1 VSEPQTITLDDEVRR
16 LLDEA
21 LASPARLDKAIGALA
36 HLSPE
41 VALRMLVA
49 HTPELRAALS
59 RTGLAALLAETVT
72 ATLALRERPIHA
84 LAALLVC
91 GADDLSAET
100 AAALA
105 GALPPEQWDGPVA
118 AALGH
123 ILSREPR
130 SAPLLRILADRAVSA
145 NDAVTAHTLL
155 TRLGQADRTPGTV
168 GHVLRRRQAIAPV
181 SAPPVRVA
189 LLSSFTI
196 DPLVPY
202 LDLEARAL
210 GLDPII
216 RVAPFNSWTQ
226 EMLVPG
232 GGLGAFEPEIAFLAA
247 ALDDLVPELTGAPSP
262 ESLAVAGAAAIERVL
277 FAAERFRSW
286 SGAPLVIHAF
296 YTVHADPRGVLD
308 GLADRG
314 RGEWVAELNAR
325 LAAGLRAL
333 PRSYLLDLPQLL
345 LRRSGGRLENPKM
358 RHLASMRLGEQVLGD
373 LASAYAQYLAPL
385 KGLTRK
391 VVVLDLDNTLWGG
404 VVGEDGPTG
413 IRLGA
418 TAPGSEYQEFQRYLL
433 TLTER
438 GILLAINSK
447 NNADDALEVIRGHD
461 GMVLRESHFSAVRI
475 NWLPKSE
482 NLVSIAEEL
491 GLGLDSFVFLDDNPH
506 EREHVRQTL
515 PQVLVPELPA
525 DPALYRGII
534 EALPQLQT
542 LAVTVEDRTRVE
554 QYHSKRQRDQLRDGV
569 ETIDAYLH
577 SLGIEIDIRATS
589 EESLPRVHQLFQ
601 RTNQFNLTARRYDLA
616 QLRERAASADWR
628 LYELRA
634 RDRFGDHGL
643 VATALVG
650 VDLNEWTVDSFLM
663 SCRVI
668 GYGVETAL
676 LSVISTDAIAAGAAV
691 VVGEQI
697 QTRKNA
703 PARDFY
709 ERHGFA
715 PPEAN
720 DGTERW
726 RRSLEAGAITWP
738 AWLTRRDT
746 NDA

>member
-1 VSEPQTITLDDEVRR
+1 M
-16 LLDEA
+16 LDEA
-21 LASPARLDKAIGALA
+21 LTADPPALDRAIGALT
-36 HLSPE
+36 HLAPE
-41 VALRMLVA
+41 VAVRMVVA
-49 HTPELRAALS
+49 HAPELRAALN

-72 ATLALRERPIHA
+72 AALALRERPMHA
-84 LAALLVC
+84 LAALLAS

-105 GALPPEQWDGPVA
+105 GALPLEQWDEPVA
-118 AALGH
+118 AALARV
-123 ILSREPR
+123 LSREPR
-130 SAPLLRILADRAVSA
+130 SAPLLRILADRAVGT
-145 NDAVTAHTLL
+145 NDAATAHTLL

-181 SAPPVRVA
+181 SAPPVRIA

-202 LDLEARAL
+202 LDLEVRAL
-210 GLDPII
+210 GLNPVI

-232 GGLGAFEPEIAFLAA
+232 GGLGAFEPEIAFLAT

-262 ESLAVAGAAAIERVL
+262 EFLTAAGDAAVERVL

-286 SGAPLVIHAF
+286 SGAPLVVHAF

-308 GLADRG
+308 GAGARG

-358 RHLASMRLGEQVLGD
+358 RHLASMRLGEQVLGG

-418 TAPGSEYQEFQRYLL
+418 TAPGSEYQEFQHYLL

-438 GILLAINSK
+438 GILLAISSK
-447 NNADDALEVIRGHD
+447 NNPDDALEVIRGHE
-461 GMVLRESHFSAVRI
+461 GMVLREEHFSAVRI

-482 NLVSIAEEL
+482 NLLSIADEL
-491 GLGLDSFVFLDDNPH
+491 SLGLDSFVFLDDNPH

-515 PQVLVPELPA
+515 PQVLVPELPT
-525 DPALYRGII
+525 DPALYRSTV
-534 EALPQLQT
+534 EAIPQLQS
-542 LAVTVEDRTRVE
+542 LAVTEEDRTRVE
-554 QYHSKRQRDQLRDGV
+554 QYRSKRQRDQLREGV

-577 SLGIEIDIRATS
+577 SLEIEVDISAVT
-589 EESLPRVHQLFQ
+589 EKTLPRIHQLFQ
-601 RTNQFNLTARRYDLA
+601 RTNQFNLTTRRYDLA
-616 QLRERAASADWR
+616 DLRERATGNGWR
-628 LYELRA
+628 LYGLRA

-643 VATALVG
+643 VATALVR

-676 LSVISTDAIAAGAAV
+676 LSAICTDAVAAGAAA
-691 VVGEQI
+691 VVGEHI
-697 QTRKNA
+697 QTKKNA

-715 PPEAN
+715 LQEAN

-726 RRSLEAGAITWP
+726 QRPLAPRGIAWP
-738 AWLTRRDT
+738 AWLKRRDT